1 MTTHT
6 HYDAI
11 IIGAGPAGAS
21 AAILL
26 SRQGWRVAVVE
37 KQRFP
42 RRKVCGECIAA
53 SNLPLLDELG
63 IGKAVADLAGAP
75 LRQVA
80 LMMGEQTVRAPFPA
94 FADGR
99 HPWGV
104 ALGREVLD
112 TLLLE
117 QAARSG
123 ADVFQPWAARSIDG
137 GPGAYRCHVGK
148 VHADESVTLQAPV
161 LIAAHGSWEL
171 PPAGT
176 RQDQDGQQKPQ
187 QLLSD
192 LFAFKANFTDAGLE
206 TGLLPVLSFPGGYG
220 GMVVGDSA
228 TTTLAFCM
236 RRDQLLRCRQAA
248 PAQKA
253 AEAAVAHV
261 ARTCAGVRRMLSTA
275 RQQGTW
281 LAVGPIRP
289 GIRMPRDGGSAF
301 LVGNAAGEAHPII
314 GEGMSM
320 AIQSACLLAGLL
332 GPHRTEMKD
341 AAQQA
346 ALRQGYAQ
354 MWHGHFAQRIRLAAL
369 FAHAAMRPGLT
380 GAALPVLRMAPHLLT
395 RAAQWS
401 GKVTRAPVPMP
412 ATPNALNTD
421 DLLKEC

>member
-1 MTTHT
+1 MTMHT

-26 SRQGWRVAVVE
+26 SRYGWRVALVE

-53 SNLPLLDELG
+53 TNLPLLDELG
-63 IGKAVADLAGAP
+63 IGRAVADLAGAP

-80 LMMGEQTVRAPFPA
+80 LMMGEHTIRAPFPA
-94 FADGR
+94 FADAR

-112 TLLLE
+112 TLLLK
-117 QAARSG
+117 QAVRSG
-123 ADVFQPWAARSIDG
+123 ADLLQPWAARSIEG
-137 GPGAYRCHVGK
+137 GPGAYRCQVGK
-148 VHADESVTLQAPV
+148 VHADESATLHAPV

-171 PPAGT
+171 APAGAPHVPE
-176 RQDQDGQQKPQ
+176 GQQKPQ
-187 QLLSD
+187 QHSSD
-192 LFAFKANFTDAGLE
+192 LFAFKANFTEARLE
-206 TGLLPVLSFPGGYG
+206 NGLLPVLSFPGGYG
-220 GMVVGDSA
+220 GMVVGDNA
-228 TTTLAFCM
+228 TATLAFCI
-236 RRDQLLRCRQAA
+236 RRDRLMRCRQDA
-248 PAQKA
+248 PAMKA

-261 ARTCAGVRRMLSTA
+261 AHNCAGVRHMLSGA

-301 LVGNAAGEAHPII
+301 LVGNSAGEAHPII

-320 AIQSACLLAGLL
+320 AIQSARLLAGLL
-332 GPHRTEMKD
+332 GPHRADMHD

-346 ALRQGYAQ
+346 ALRQTYAQ

-369 FAHAAMRPGLT
+369 FAHAAMRPALT
-380 GAALPVLRMAPHLLT
+380 GAALPLLRIAPHLLT
-395 RAAQWS
+395 RAAQWG
-401 GKVTRAPVPMP
+401 GKVTRAPMPMP
-412 ATPNALNTD
+412 ATLDALDTD